1 MQVSKSFKIQ
11 EFVGQSIYRQYG
23 DSSTWF
29 IQKQLVDVM
38 QFIRDY
44 FGKVII
50 INNWHTGGEFSER
63 GFRLPDTLTGG
74 KLSDHKR
81 GMAADFNVKG
91 MTAQEVNAAIL
102 AAEKDFLKEGLTCIE
117 HTESTPTW
125 THASV
130 RWTNLDKILIV
141 KPAEAVINSED
152 YSPTQDNYYIYEN
165 GQLVAIPFS

>member
-1 MQVSKSFKIQ
+1 MLISKSFDIR
-11 EFVGQSIYRQYG
+11 EFVGPSIYRQYG
-23 DSSTWF
+23 ESSTWF

-38 QFIRDY
+38 QYIRDY
-44 FGKVII
+44 FAAPVI
-50 INNWHTGGEFSER
+50 INNWYKGGEFSER
-63 GFRLPDTLTGG
+63 GFRLPDTPTGG

-91 MTAQEVNAAIL
+91 MTAQAVNAAIL
-102 AAEKDFLKEGLTCIE
+102 AAEKDFLKIGVTAMEDI
-117 HTESTPTW
+117 ESTPTW
-125 THASV
+125 THVSV
-130 RWTNLDKILIV
+130 RWTKLDKILIV